1 MRTHSLPVLTP
12 NTPHVNPLCDTGLIL
27 ELEIAMMIVCLV
39 GGLGFCIGS
48 YISPVTKHLKTHIR
62 FLEGKVNRYKQDVQE
77 EKEVSKDSI
86 DDIIGSNPI
95 LKTAVAALGGKE
107 KAIQFLLSKIDLT
120 KITGEKEKPGGQV
133 YT

>member
-1 MRTHSLPVLTP
+1 MVIVSL
-12 NTPHVNPLCDTGLIL
+12 TG
-27 ELEIAMMIVCLV
+27 V
-39 GGLGFCIGS
+39 LGFCVGS
-48 YISPVTKHLKTHIR
+48 YISPVTKHLKHHIR
-62 FLEGKVNRYKQDVQE
+62 FLEGKVNRYKQDINE

>member
-1 MRTHSLPVLTP
+1 MML
-12 NTPHVNPLCDTGLIL
+12 DF
-27 ELEIAMMIVCLV
+27 EIAMMIVCLV
-39 GGLGFCIGS
+39 GGLGFCVGS
-48 YISPVTKHLKTHIR
+48 YISPVNKHLKQHIR

-77 EKEVSKDSI
+77 EKEISKDSI

>member
-1 MRTHSLPVLTP
+1 MVIVSL
-12 NTPHVNPLCDTGLIL
+12 TG
-27 ELEIAMMIVCLV
+27 V
-39 GGLGFCIGS
+39 LGFCVGS
-48 YISPVTKHLKTHIR
+48 YISPVNKHLKHHIR
-62 FLEGKVNRYKQDVQE
+62 FLEGKVNRYKQDVME